1 MPRETIH
8 FTGRV
13 QGVGFRYTTQR
24 LAQRDPRL
32 AGTVENLPDGRVRLV
47 IEGPG
52 DAIDQLIDDLHQ
64 AFLHHIKHTDRHP
77 APNQTP
83 LQGFHI
89 LR

>member
-1 MPRETIH
+1 MPRETLH

-13 QGVGFRYTTQR
+13 QGVGFRYTTAR
-24 LAQRDPRL
+24 LAQRDLRL

-47 IEGPG
+47 IEGPQN
-52 DAIDQLIDDLHQ
+52 AIDQLLADLHQ
-64 AFLHHIKHTDRHP
+64 AFPRHIQHTDRHP
-77 APNQTP
+77 APTHNP

>member
-1 MPRETIH
+1 MPRQTIH

-13 QGVGFRYTTQR
+13 QGVGFRFTTAR

-47 IEGPG
+47 AEGPR
-52 DAIDQLIDDLHQ
+52 DAIDQLVLDLHQ
-64 AFLHHIKHTDRHP
+64 AFPNHIQHTDRHP
-77 APNQTP
+77 APNGPP